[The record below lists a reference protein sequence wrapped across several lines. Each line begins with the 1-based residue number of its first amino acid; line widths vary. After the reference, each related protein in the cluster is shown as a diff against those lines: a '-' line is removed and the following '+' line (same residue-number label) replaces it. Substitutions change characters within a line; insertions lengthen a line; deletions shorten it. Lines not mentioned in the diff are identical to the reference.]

1 MKDIIIKNENKERI
15 EKALNEVQEKAKV
28 RIIYYTNIAA
38 AIEKVEKQLRLP
50 KKYLNGV
57 KISVDCNAQNFP
69 RSYKYEPIT
78 TIFNADNRNGK
89 WYLTD
94 VYRGRCREQFK
105 GYRIFL
111 TNEAVAQIIKRY
123 ENPAMI

>member
-1 MKDIIIKNENKERI
+1 MKEIIIKIENKEKI
-15 EKALNEVQEKAKV
+15 EKMLNDVQEKSKV
-28 RIIYYTNIAA
+28 RIVYYKDIAA
-38 AIEKVEKQLRLP
+38 AIEKVENQLRLP

-57 KISVDCNAQNFP
+57 KISVDCNAQTFP
-69 RSYKYEPIT
+69 RSYKYEPISS
-78 TIFNADNRNGK
+78 IFNAENRNGK

-94 VYRGRCREQFK
+94 VYRGRCQEQFK